1 MVVIGRIG
9 KQLACRTCYEKQ
21 RPTGVLCADCGKYP
35 MIVTPAYDGRPRC
48 RSCYYTMQQ
57 PCARCGALAR
67 AERHWPEGPVCL
79 PCVDAVRLTH
89 ANCTRCGQLRP
100 VFRRDGPGPV
110 CPECAG
116 VRLAYRCRS
125 CGAMG
130 RIHSRGLCPAC
141 RAQALLDQLFTAPDG
156 RPRAEALLD
165 RLFTAPD
172 GRPADWLAP
181 LAEELARYDN
191 AYSLIGYLKG
201 PGGRL
206 IRKLAT
212 GELPCTHQ
220 ALDKLRQTRS
230 VEYLRSTLVLVG
242 LLEPRDE
249 ELAMART
256 HLAAMLADVGHDED
270 RRLLARFLRW
280 KLLPYLHERAEHDGT
295 QNFNV
300 RRYTVRQFSG
310 ARMFLKYLRQSNATL
325 ATCPQ
330 HLIDRWVGLH
340 TWRRGDVRRFLA
352 WAASQGLAP
361 EHVAVSDG
369 TYAED
374 RSITDDTQRVLL
386 AIELQQNEDIPLQ
399 DRVAGCLVLQYG
411 QHASRVSRLT
421 ITDIVEHPAE
431 PGVLGLQ
438 LGADPLWLRPRLS
451 QLLGRLAAERRS
463 HAAAGRGRP
472 TPYLFPGGRPG
483 RPIAPDTL
491 SRRLNALG
499 ISVRLARN
507 GALLAMVGHVHWKVL
522 ADLLGVSDSAAQR
535 WHAANGGDRASYIAS
550 RLKQQSPLSPA

>member
-1 MVVIGRIG
+1 VLIGRIG
-9 KQLACRTCYEKQ
+9 SQLACRTCYDKQ

-35 MIVTPAYDGRPRC
+35 MIVTAVYDGRPRC
-48 RSCYYTMQQ
+48 RSCYAAMEQ
-57 PCARCGALAR
+57 PCARCGAPAR

-89 ANCTRCGQLRP
+89 ADCTRCGQLRP
-100 VFRRDGPGPV
+100 VFCRGDDGPV

-130 RIHSRGLCPAC
+130 RIHSRGLCPPC
-141 RAQALLDQLFTAPDG
+141 RAQALLDHVFTRPDG
-156 RPRAEALLD
+156 RRRAQALLGQV
-165 RLFTAPD
+165 FTTSQ
-172 GRPADWLAP
+172 GRPADWLDP
-181 LAEELARYDN
+181 LVEELARYDN
-191 AYSLIGYLKG
+191 AYTLIAYLKG

-212 GELPCTHQ
+212 GELPCTHS

-230 VEYLRSTLVLVG
+230 VDYLRSTLVLVG

-249 ELAMART
+249 ELAMARN
-256 HLAAMLADVGHDED
+256 HLAGMLADVGHGED

-280 KLLPYLHERAEHDGT
+280 KLLPDLHRRAEHDGT
-295 QNFNV
+295 QNFNT
-300 RRYTVRQFSG
+300 RRYVVRQFAG
-310 ARMFLKYLRQSNATL
+310 AQLFLEYLRSNNATL
-325 ATCPQ
+325 ASCPQ
-330 HLIDRWVGLH
+330 HLIDRWVGQH
-340 TWRRGDVRRFLA
+340 SWRRGDLRRFLS

-361 EHVAVSDG
+361 EHVTLRDATG
-369 TYAED
+369 AED
-374 RSITDDTQRVLL
+374 RSITGDTQRALL
-386 AIELQQNEDIPLQ
+386 AIELQHNEDIPLQ

-411 QHASRVSRLT
+411 QHASRVSNLT
-421 ITDIVEHPAE
+421 VTNIVEHPAE

-438 LGADPLWLRPRLS
+438 LGTEPLWLRPRLS
-451 QLLGRLAAERRS
+451 QLLRRLVDERRS

-491 SRRLNALG
+491 SRRLNTLG
-499 ISVRLARN
+499 ITVRLARN

-522 ADLLGVSDSAAQR
+522 ADLLGFSDSAAQR
-535 WHAANGGDRASYIAS
+535 WHAANGGDRASYVAS
-550 RLKQQSPLSPA
+550 RLKQETLLSPA